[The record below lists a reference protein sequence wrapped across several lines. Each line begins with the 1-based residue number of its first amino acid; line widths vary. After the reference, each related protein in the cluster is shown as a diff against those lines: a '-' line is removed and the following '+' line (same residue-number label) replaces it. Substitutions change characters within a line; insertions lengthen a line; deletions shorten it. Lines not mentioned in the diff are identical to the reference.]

1 MTHITHNVINGKTEK
16 RKISYFQ
23 TLKIK
28 VKMIENLYIIYISSK
43 TRLIAGKQTY
53 SKHNLFLYKRYA

>member
-28 VKMIENLYIIYISSK
+28 VKMIENLYIIYMSSK

-53 SKHNLFLYKRYA
+53 STA

>member
-1 MTHITHNVINGKTEK
+1 MTHITHNVINGKAEK

-53 SKHNLFLYKRYA
+53 STA